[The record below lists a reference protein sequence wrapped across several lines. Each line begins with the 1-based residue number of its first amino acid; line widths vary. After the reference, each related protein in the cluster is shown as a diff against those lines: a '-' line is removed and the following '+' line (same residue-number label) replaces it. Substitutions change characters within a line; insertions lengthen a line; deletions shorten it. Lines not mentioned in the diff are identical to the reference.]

1 MAQKE
6 NDEIK
11 NLKNEK
17 EQEKLSQR
25 KKEIQ
30 EIINKNDIQKVVNE
44 FYCIERIEELK
55 NKKWERN

>member
-25 KKEIQ
+25 KKS
-30 EIINKNDIQKVVNE
+30 
-44 FYCIERIEELK
+44 
-55 NKKWERN
+55 KK

>member
-1 MAQKE
+1 MTQKE

-30 EIINKNDIQKVVNE
+30 EI
-44 FYCIERIEELK
+44 R
-55 NKKWERN
+55 KKIRNLEYIIVILSFKLVY